1 MHTHRDI
8 ASDHTVTAS
17 VTVDIGEGR
26 GALVLY
32 PDDRYRGTE
41 IEISP
46 MGSSRR
52 VHTGVHERHS
62 RSGSVLTAIFGSLP
76 VGEYLVWADPPSR
89 SERVTVSDG
98 AVTELA
104 LP

>member
-1 MHTHRDI
+1 MHPDL
-8 ASDHTVTAS
+8 ASAHTVTAS
-17 VTVDIGEGR
+17 VSLDIGEGR
-26 GALVLY
+26 GALVIY
-32 PDDRYRGTE
+32 PDDRYRGSE

-46 MGSSRR
+46 TGSSSR
-52 VHTGVHERHS
+52 VHTGVHERRS
-62 RSGSVLTAIFGSLP
+62 RSGSVLAAIFGSLP

-98 AVTELA
+98 AITELA